1 MIIDKSSESNKKV
14 FQKILSF
21 SVGIFVI
28 GLLIVLYV
36 LQNIAG
42 VNEKITLMH
51 LEKEKNALLKE
62 QQELKINIEFLTSP
76 ERLGKIAKE
85 KFNMQSL
92 SGDKIYIVKLKK

>member
-1 MIIDKSSESNKKV
+1 MIIDNSNESNKKV
-14 FQKILSF
+14 FHKILSF
-21 SVGIFVI
+21 LIGIAII

-51 LEKEKNALLKE
+51 LEKEKNRLLKE

-85 KFNMQSL
+85 KFHMQPL
-92 SGDKIYIVKLKK
+92 SGDKIYVVKLKK